1 MTQKT
6 HDYLR
11 QVFDVLE
18 RETFDDILEFWSTI
32 KQVYDEGYAAGLTKV
47 MDAHSEH
54 EYDAGYHAGY
64 AARDKL
70 SCASCG
76 DGGKPVDRG

>member
-6 HDYLR
+6 HEYLR
-11 QVFDVLE
+11 QVFEVLE

-32 KQVYDEGYAAGLTKV
+32 KQVYDEGYAAGLET
-47 MDAHSEH
+47 HSEH
-54 EYDAGYHAGY
+54 EYDAGYHTGY

-70 SCASCG
+70 CLANCG
-76 DGGKPVDRG
+76 DGGKPVEK